1 MSKKLSIKKCNPGKS
16 PHPMRGMRGIQPLTS
31 CPARVKTREE
41 YNSPFVEGGALM
53 DLSFTQ
59 RGWGDLEP
67 LNAICGLERMGY

>member
-1 MSKKLSIKKCNPGKS
+1 
-16 PHPMRGMRGIQPLTS
+16 MRGIQPLSS
-31 CPARVKTREE
+31 CPARIKTREE

>member
-1 MSKKLSIKKCNPGKS
+1 MQSRQIPPPHAGHAWYSTIVFMPGT
-16 PHPMRGMRGIQPLTS
+16 G
-31 CPARVKTREE
+31 VKTREE

>member
-1 MSKKLSIKKCNPGKS
+1 
-16 PHPMRGMRGIQPLTS
+16 MRGMRGIQPLSS
-31 CPARVKTREE
+31 CPARVKTREK

-53 DLSFTQ
+53 DLPFTQ